1 MYYQTFNS
9 YVPYSPYEPSGEE
22 YNYRS
27 TTINSNRFFGLKEGF
42 ESGNILKQEYLPYK
56 NHKVPSVTT
65 NNEKDSLL
73 VELMMKYDYMHDLNL
88 ILDIYPTDKESLA
101 LFLDMN
107 LNQPKGFLNSSF
119 NSCNVLHDRI
129 ILIISR
135 FIFSTPSKID
145 MITKK
150 VFYIMKK

>member
-22 YNYRS
+22 YSSYRS
-27 TTINSNRFFGLKEGF
+27 TTMNSNRFFGLKEGF

-56 NHKVPSVTT
+56 NYKVPSVTT

-88 ILDIYPTDKESLA
+88 ILDIYPTDKEALA
-101 LFLDMN
+101 LFLDVR
-107 LNQPKGFLNSSF
+107 NQYLKTRDEYVKRFGPLCVEDANDVNGTF
-119 NSCNVLHDRI
+119 NYVTVPSPW
-129 ILIISR
+129 LI
-135 FIFSTPSKID
+135 K
-145 MITKK
+145 
-150 VFYIMKK
+150 

>member
-101 LFLDMN
+101 LFLDMR
-107 LNQPKGFLNSSF
+107 NQYLRHVKSMSNALDHYALKMQMIQMEHLIMLLFLA
-119 NSCNVLHDRI
+119 HG
-129 ILIISR
+129 
-135 FIFSTPSKID
+135 
-145 MITKK
+145 
-150 VFYIMKK
+150 

>member
-1 MYYQTFNS
+1 M
-9 YVPYSPYEPSGEE
+9 
-22 YNYRS
+22 
-27 TTINSNRFFGLKEGF
+27 NSNRFFGLKEGF

-101 LFLDMN
+101 LFLDMR
-107 LNQPKGFLNSSF
+107 NQYLKTREEYVKRFGPLCVEDANDTNGTF
-119 NSCNVLHDRI
+119 NYVTVPSPW
-129 ILIISR
+129 LI
-135 FIFSTPSKID
+135 K
-145 MITKK
+145 
-150 VFYIMKK
+150 

>member
-27 TTINSNRFFGLKEGF
+27 TTMNSNRFFGLKEGF

-56 NHKVPSVTT
+56 NHKIPSVTT

-73 VELMMKYDYMHDLNL
+73 VELMMEYDYMHDLNL

-101 LFLDMN
+101 LFLDMR
-107 LNQPKGFLNSSF
+107 NQYLKTREEYVKRFGPLCVEDANDTNGPF
-119 NSCNVLHDRI
+119 NYVTVPSPW
-129 ILIISR
+129 LI
-135 FIFSTPSKID
+135 K
-145 MITKK
+145 
-150 VFYIMKK
+150 